1 MADFNPNLHSP
12 RNKYY
17 QVCAILLLALT
28 IQNLQNKIKVDTND
42 PTSNDIKQ
50 ILNNTIFSCLIIK
63 QHDSSEVLCK

>member
-1 MADFNPNLHSP
+1 M
-12 RNKYY
+12 
-17 QVCAILLLALT
+17 LALT